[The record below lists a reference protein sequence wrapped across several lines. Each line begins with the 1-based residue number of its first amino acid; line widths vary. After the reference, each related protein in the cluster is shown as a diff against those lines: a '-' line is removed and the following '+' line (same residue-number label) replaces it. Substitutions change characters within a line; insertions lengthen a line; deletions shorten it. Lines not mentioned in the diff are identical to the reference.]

1 VSEDPIGFAAGDA
14 NVRRYVGNGVT
25 RNIDLLG
32 LDDGFGFGSFLL
44 LTDGLG
50 FIQRDAEVKAKEAE
64 TVWNNSRAS
73 GHSLIK
79 SIYITGG
86 TAIASEVGVRGIDD
100 AFHLHDAV
108 DAHVQS
114 PFERLLDGGTG
125 TIQLGGTAIGLKS
138 MIIRNPAAASGGLFR
153 RPVGASSVEPAP
165 QELLEAMA
173 RKGRTIKIAQEGS
186 EEMRYL
192 DFIGAEANVGGED
205 LTHMLLRPNPGK
217 AAALEEFLHGT
228 QWRIGLVKELE
239 TVSKPGLA

>member
-1 VSEDPIGFAAGDA
+1 
-14 NVRRYVGNGVT
+14 
-25 RNIDLLG
+25 
-32 LDDGFGFGSFLL
+32 
-44 LTDGLG
+44 
-50 FIQRDAEVKAKEAE
+50 
-64 TVWNNSRAS
+64 
-73 GHSLIK
+73 
-79 SIYITGG
+79 
-86 TAIASEVGVRGIDD
+86 
-100 AFHLHDAV
+100 
-108 DAHVQS
+108 
-114 PFERLLDGGTG
+114 
-125 TIQLGGTAIGLKS
+125 

-228 QWRIGLVKELE
+228 QWRIGLVKELGVE
-239 TVSKPGLA
+239 GAERHVKLFMIRHRALLGLIDEDVEALIKLLRLPQ